1 MMNYLAIDNSHIQ
14 IEHGILGDVVS
25 FQTYPSGEIESVKL
39 GGKNMIVTHA
49 GELVPAY
56 TETARRKN
64 KPSIEF
70 YKSGTVKAV
79 LLEEQAEVE
88 TPIGSIP
95 AEHVTFYPTG
105 EIHRV
110 FITNGQ
116 ISGFWS
122 EEDEKNY
129 NIPLSFE
136 FDFTCFQAYLTS
148 ICFYKSGTIKSITLY
163 PGESISIKT
172 PAGQIE
178 TGIGFSLYEAG
189 ELESVEPKE
198 PILIHTAIGQ
208 FTAFDSEAVGIHA
221 DSNSV
226 HFNREGRLTA
236 FSTAENKIL
245 VQTEKEE
252 FIILKPTEKPHPLH
266 DNETTRIAMKIA
278 FNFETD
284 TVTITTDEE
293 RTFPLETTKF
303 TVSKLES
310 DHMGCTPAD
319 CASCSLC
326 NNKNVSMR

>member
-14 IEHGILGDVVS
+14 IEHGILGDVMS
-25 FQTYPSGEIESVKL
+25 FQTYPSGELESVKL
-39 GGKNMIVTHA
+39 SGKNMIVTHA

-56 TETARRKN
+56 TQTPRRKN
-64 KPSIEF
+64 KASIEF

-79 LLEEQAEVE
+79 MLEEQAEVE

-110 FITNGQ
+110 FIINGQ

-129 NIPLSFE
+129 NIPLTFE
-136 FDFTCFQAYLTS
+136 FDYTCFQAYLTS

-163 PGESISIKT
+163 PGESISVNT

-178 TGIGFSLYEAG
+178 TEIGFSLYESG

-198 PILIHTAIGQ
+198 TILIQTSIGQ
-208 FTAFDSEAVGIHA
+208 FSAFDSEAIGIHA
-221 DSNSV
+221 DNNSIR
-226 HFNREGRLTA
+226 FDKEGRLTA
-236 FSTAENKIL
+236 FSTIENKVL
-245 VQTEKEE
+245 VQTAQEE
-252 FIILKPTEKPHPLH
+252 FLILKPMEKAHPLH
-266 DNETTRIAMKIA
+266 DNERIRIAMKVA
-278 FNFETD
+278 FNLD
-284 TVTITTDEE
+284 ANTVTIASDEE
-293 RTFPLETTKF
+293 STFPLETTKF
-303 TVSKLES
+303 TVCKLES

-319 CASCSLC
+319 CARCSLC
-326 NNKNVSMR
+326 NSKNLT